1 MYRHDAEKPLLSVVT
16 AIVITAV
23 TAIAMWTPVILD
35 NYNIELKILA
45 PLFFIVSALIV
56 IWSCYTSNTI
66 KGNLVTPALFITLC
80 CGTLGYT
87 DGWYKGFICCIL
99 VLVSYLITLNF
110 YKSKDTVWRVFDV
123 MLILSASFFVDQSVI
138 WIIPAFII
146 GFGIFDALNV
156 RNLVACLFGL
166 GLPFGVVAAY
176 YYFCDDICMFQHYI
190 TDITINPIFTNLRIA
205 DAIVY
210 GCIGVYTLCALVAYA
225 LNYQKQSIQFRSS
238 VLFTFIIILLSTL
251 MEEPLTLILVSI
263 PLSIYVERSKSTFHK
278 ILFYTFLAIMLLIFL
293 FKTIV
298 I

>member
-278 ILFYTFLAIMLLIFL
+278 ILFYTFLTTMILIFL
-293 FKTIV
+293 FKTVV